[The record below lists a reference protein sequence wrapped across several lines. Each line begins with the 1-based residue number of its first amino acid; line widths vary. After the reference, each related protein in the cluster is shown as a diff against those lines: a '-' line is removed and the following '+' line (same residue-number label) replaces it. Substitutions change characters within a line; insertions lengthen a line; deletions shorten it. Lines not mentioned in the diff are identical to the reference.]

1 MLLPTFLIQSIIV
14 LSISLNLNVHSNVN
28 IDICNAFKQVT
39 VVDDNELSDGSSWQ
53 IIAFDRKTVFIVK
66 QKNVLLNTLFI
77 CLC

>member
-39 VVDDNELSDGSSWQ
+39 VVDDNELSDGSSWH
-53 IIAFDRKTVFIVK
+53 IKYIKWK
-66 QKNVLLNTLFI
+66 KYGNSNKENNKYY
-77 CLC
+77 

>member
-39 VVDDNELSDGSSWQ
+39 VVDDNELSDGSS
-53 IIAFDRKTVFIVK
+53 
-66 QKNVLLNTLFI
+66 
-77 CLC
+77 